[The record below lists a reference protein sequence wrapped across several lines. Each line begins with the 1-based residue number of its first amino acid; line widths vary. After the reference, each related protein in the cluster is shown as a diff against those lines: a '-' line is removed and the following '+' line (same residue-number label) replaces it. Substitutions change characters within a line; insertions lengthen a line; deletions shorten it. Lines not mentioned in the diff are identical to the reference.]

1 MSELRDERPGP
12 IVEDLP
18 IWLGSSDSRSYSK
31 AVSKKF
37 NENLRFPNDSSQNL
51 KEPQGQD
58 RWRDISQ
65 ADPRCLA
72 VQQVSVPLLRG
83 TRNPEGTG
91 RLENASD

>member
-58 RWRDISQ
+58 ISQ

-72 VQQVSVPLLRG
+72 VQQGLCATPQRDKESRG
-83 TRNPEGTG
+83 YREAG
-91 RLENASD
+91 EC